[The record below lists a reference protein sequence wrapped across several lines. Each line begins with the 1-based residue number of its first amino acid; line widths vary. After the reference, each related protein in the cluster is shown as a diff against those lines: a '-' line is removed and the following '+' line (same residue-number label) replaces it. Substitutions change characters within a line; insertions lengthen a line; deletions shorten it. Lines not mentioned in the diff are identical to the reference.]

1 MTNPTAYYRAK
12 EGLEMFTLLA
22 TLKAKPGKEAAVTEI
37 CIQLAKV
44 VLSKE
49 EDCLMYIPHVAK
61 NDPGKIVFFE
71 KYKDKQAAGG
81 SNPGRISRR
90 SVTARSPT
98 DSRIMLRMNS
108 F

>member
-1 MTNPTAYYRAK
+1 
-12 EGLEMFTLLA
+12 MFTLLA

-71 KYKDKQAAGG
+71 KYKDKQAFQDHGTTTYFQEAAQKLGDLLEG
-81 SNPGRISRR
+81 PIQ
-90 SVTARSPT
+90 VEFL
-98 DSRIMLRMNS
+98 DEV
-108 F
+108 